1 MVKAINWLFQTRNN
15 NIYHHC
21 FRMLYIFGKTCRK
34 HWIIHLPSFAY
45 SQASHASLTNMQNLC
60 FLYNWL
66 CNSFLWIFF
75 ALCYIAW
82 VKRTF
87 TFIDIVDQI
96 HKVAYTRIISHTS
109 QHSPFFFIRS
119 ANFLSWEKPNKKHY
133 YILYTQGKPIR
144 KLVKDGK

>member
-45 SQASHASLTNMQNLC
+45 SQASHASLTNMQNLS

-66 CNSFLWIFF
+66 CYSFLWIFF
-75 ALCYIAW
+75 ALCYFAW
-82 VKRTF
+82 VKKAF

-109 QHSPFFFIRS
+109 QHSLFF
-119 ANFLSWEKPNKKHY
+119 
-133 YILYTQGKPIR
+133 LYTFSQFVNVR
-144 KLVKDGK
+144 KAKQEALLHIIYAR